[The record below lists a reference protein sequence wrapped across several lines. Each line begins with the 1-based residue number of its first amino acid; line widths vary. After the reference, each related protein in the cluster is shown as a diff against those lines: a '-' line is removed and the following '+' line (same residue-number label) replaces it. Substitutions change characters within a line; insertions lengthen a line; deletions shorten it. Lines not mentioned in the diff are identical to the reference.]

1 MRTNLWRAGGVATVM
16 FCALVLSVIVQA
28 HAKLEKSE
36 PADKATLSA
45 PPPHLQLW
53 FNEKPDVKT
62 SKIELRGTSGPVK
75 LGPVHSMDAKT
86 LMAVVSGDMPDGS
99 YTASW
104 QTAGNDG
111 HVLKGE
117 FTFSLKRAK
126 Q

>member
-1 MRTNLWRAGGVATVM
+1 MRRNLWRAAGVMAV
-16 FCALVLSVIVQA
+16 ALSAVVLSVIVQA

-45 PPPHLQLW
+45 PPAHVELW

-62 SKIELRGTSGPVK
+62 SKIALRSAAGPVK
-75 LGPVHSMDAKT
+75 LGVVHSMADIT
-86 LMAVVSGDMPDGS
+86 GDMPDGA

-104 QTAGNDG
+104 QTAGDDG

-117 FTFSLKRAK
+117 FTFSLKRVK
-126 Q
+126 K

>member
-1 MRTNLWRAGGVATVM
+1 MRSSLWRAGVVTTVVL
-16 FCALVLSVIVQA
+16 CALVLSVIVQA

-36 PADKATLSA
+36 PAKNATVTA

-62 SKIELRGTSGPVK
+62 SKIELRSASGPVK

-99 YTASW
+99 YTVSW
-104 QTAGNDG
+104 QTAGDDG

-126 Q
+126 